1 MKLLLSIL
9 LMAPFFA
16 SAATEIIYNR
26 SANPYVPERGYV
38 TRDQV
43 CIDEESQTV
52 EASLPGQAPVKASL
66 TANREVCVEWNRTDS
81 AHPVCTKKANK
92 EVLLGD
98 SYTQYLY
105 DASDYRK
112 ERPNVRVKRIEACV
126 K

>member
-26 SANPYVPERGYV
+26 SANPYVPQQGYV

-43 CIDEESQTV
+43 CIDEDSNTV
-52 EASLPGQAPVKASL
+52 EASLPGQAPVKTSL
-66 TANREVCVEWNRTDS
+66 TVTQEVCVQWNRTDS
-81 AHPVCTKKANK
+81 AHPVCLKKASR
-92 EVLLGD
+92 EVQLGN
-98 SYTQYLY
+98 SYTQYSY
-105 DASDYRK
+105 EPSDYRK
-112 ERPNVRVKRIEACV
+112 ERPNVREKRIEACI